1 MTSPVL
7 QAAHYLVETLL
18 QEDATAR
25 PMGAT
30 FDGPIPK
37 RRKIEEAPQTG
48 PFVKAFHGA
57 RQRK

>member
-1 MTSPVL
+1 M
-7 QAAHYLVETLL
+7 ETLL

-30 FDGPIPK
+30 FNGPPPK
-37 RRKIEEAPQTG
+37 RRKVEEAPQTG
-48 PFVKAFHGA
+48 PFATAFHGA